1 MTAPPT
7 ARRRCDRSHQLRE
20 HTPLVRKI
28 AGRIGAKAPANVGM
42 DELMQ
47 AGMIGLNEAM
57 SRFENNQGASF
68 DTYASRRIEGA
79 MLDTLRAADALTRE
93 ARQRQREIRAAVH
106 GLQHRLL
113 RAPRAQE
120 VAEELGW
127 TLAELHDRMVE
138 AGAAAMRHDDQD
150 VLHAAPDS
158 HSADPAMTVIDE
170 HADPLHALE
179 RRRRHVALGEAVEAL
194 DERER
199 AVMEMIYEHG
209 LDQGDVAST
218 LGLSAARM
226 SQIHAGIVAKL
237 KRRLRDW

>member
-1 MTAPPT
+1 MTAPPAT
-7 ARRRCDRSHQLRE
+7 RRRCDRSQQLE
-20 HTPLVRKI
+20 LHTPLVRKI
-28 AGRIGAKAPANVGM
+28 AGRVRARAPANVGM

-47 AGMIGLNEAM
+47 AGLIGLNEAM
-57 SRFENNQGASF
+57 TRFEDTGNASF

-113 RAPRAQE
+113 RPPRAQE

-127 TLAELHDRMVE
+127 TLEELHDRMVE

-150 VLHAAPDS
+150 VLHAAPEGQPT
-158 HSADPAMTVIDE
+158 DPALTVIDE

-199 AVMEMIYEHG
+199 AVMAMLYEDG
-209 LDQGDVAST
+209 LDQGDVASS